1 MVNPCIRTQTA
12 QNAFK
17 NHVCC
22 DNSYIILLPLGVKKF
37 LHVISVCG
45 YFIGT
50 DVNVTGEAD
59 CILFLYERQWSA
71 SNMFG
76 MP

>member
-1 MVNPCIRTQTA
+1 MKKI
-12 QNAFK
+12 
-17 NHVCC
+17 
-22 DNSYIILLPLGVKKF
+22 PL
-37 LHVISVCG
+37 VISVCG

-50 DVNVTGEAD
+50 DDNVTGEAD
-59 CILFLYERQWSA
+59 CILSLYERHWSA